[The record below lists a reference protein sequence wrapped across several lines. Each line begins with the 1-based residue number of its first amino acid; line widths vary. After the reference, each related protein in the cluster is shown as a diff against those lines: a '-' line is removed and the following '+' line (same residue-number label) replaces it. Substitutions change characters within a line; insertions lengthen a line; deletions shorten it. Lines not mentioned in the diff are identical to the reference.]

1 MDRADETRNK
11 RLLVC
16 VVPLAVLGM
25 GSHASAQAAAPSAAI
40 ERSTSFQA
48 VQGAVKEDVPGGPL
62 LVGAYALIWLGV
74 LAYVVR
80 LVRLQRRAESDLA
93 RLEQLLTRVP

>member
-1 MDRADETRNK
+1 MDRADETRIK
-11 RLLVC
+11 SLLVC

-25 GSHASAQAAAPSAAI
+25 GSKVAAQAADE

-74 LAYVVR
+74 LAYVIR
-80 LVRLQRRAESDLA
+80 LVRLQRRAQSDLA

>member
-11 RLLVC
+11 SLLVC
-16 VVPLAVLGM
+16 EVPLALLGLD
-25 GSHASAQAAAPSAAI
+25 SHASAQAADE

-93 RLEQLLTRVP
+93 RLEQLLSRAP